1 MPNRAIP
8 VPRSA
13 LRLLS
18 IEVDEPALA
27 SAMTADARL
36 AAGSLAA
43 ARIGQI
49 DGRLLERLQPDLVLA
64 PLLGEGFDILDV
76 AQALTA
82 AGYAGR
88 LLAICPKLPNP
99 RGVQAEL
106 RGHCK
111 GFSVELLQLG

>member
-43 ARIGQI
+43 VRIGQI

-76 AQALTA
+76 AQTLTA

-106 RGHCK
+106 RGHCR